1 MSLVPRLS
9 FVALLGSAAVT
20 LPAADLPEAS
30 FFKNNCYECHDADV
44 HKAGLDLTALKWDMQ
59 NPDNQ
64 ALWVKIHDRVHD
76 GEMPPAKKK
85 ERPEPSAVTTMTGG
99 LAKRL
104 IAADVAEQKAH
115 GRTPM
120 RRLSRVEFEWS
131 VRDLLAMP
139 ALRLKENLP
148 DDGKSHGFDR
158 LAHALDFSSIHLE
171 AYLAAVDKALDAALC
186 PLPEKPPV
194 QTYRYQLW
202 DMTRHQGKEC
212 ESWLSMSVGHRTA
225 FGMIGMELDP
235 TFVNPTPFSIRDDDP
250 KATAV
255 GMFRNEDADFR
266 CSLDTIKPILT
277 GFHRL
282 RVSGYSFGWDGK
294 KIVPTER
301 GGALSWGVY
310 SRNEHYGTVGL
321 PPNKAGMG
329 EITAWLERGGGMT
342 HGTDDHLRIILSS
355 CENIR
360 DFGGADKL
368 KGPPTPAP
376 GIAVEWVEIEGP
388 IIDQWPPASHVAL
401 FAELPV
407 KAWTKEAGVPKPKQ
421 QTWPNG
427 NQGSFPK
434 DPYGERG
441 DKRPVVFVESTN
453 PAADA
458 SRLLQRFARRAFR
471 RPVSAGD
478 VASFVQIVKQRMES
492 GGAFQDAM
500 LAAYRGVLTAP
511 EFMLVREAPGKLSPH
526 ALATRLSLLLW
537 CSLPDDDLLA
547 LADKGELAKSDVLRA
562 QSERLLKDPRSKR
575 FVENFLGQWLSLRE
589 INATQPD
596 KKLYPEFMPWLQ
608 EAMVMESHAFF
619 AELVGADLPITNL
632 VKSDFAML
640 NEPLARHYFGEK
652 GIAGVKGWDMRK
664 VPLPADSKRGG
675 VLTQAAVLKVTA
687 AGTTTSPV
695 KRGAFVMERILGVVP
710 SPAPADAGAIE
721 PDVRGATT
729 VRAQLEKHRR
739 NDTCNSCHAKMDGYG
754 FALESYDVTGG
765 WRDQYRAV
773 GGKGPDEQRKIVN
786 GHRIEY
792 HFELPV
798 DCAGVMPDGR
808 PFADVDALRALL
820 VSEPDKLARAFVG
833 HLVTYATGA
842 EVSFADRAA
851 VDAILAKTKA
861 KGYGVRTLIHETI
874 QSDLFRSK

>member
-115 GRTPM
+115 GRTPL

-131 VRDLLAMP
+131 VRDLLGMP
-139 ALRLKENLP
+139 ALSLKDSLP
-148 DDGKSHGFDR
+148 EDGKSHGFDR
-158 LAHALDFSSIHLE
+158 LAHALDFSFIHLE

-186 PLPEKPPV
+186 PLTEKPP
-194 QTYRYQLW
+194 QGKHRYRLW
-202 DMTRHQGKEC
+202 DLSHKDGKEC
-212 ESWLSMSVGHRTA
+212 EGFVGLSVESR
-225 FGMIGMELDP
+225 IGIGLIGLKQDD
-235 TFVNPTPFSIRDDDP
+235 TFVAPNPYSVRDDEP
-250 KATAV
+250 HANAL
-255 GMFRNEDADFR
+255 GLFRNEDADYR
-266 CSLDTIKPILT
+266 CSISNIKAFFT
-277 GFHRL
+277 GFYKL
-282 RVSGYSFGWDGK
+282 RASGYSFHWDGK
-294 KIVPTER
+294 QVQPTER
-301 GGALSWGVY
+301 GGALSWGIY
-310 SRNEHYGTVGL
+310 SKNIHYGTVGL
-321 PPNKAGMG
+321 PPNKAGET
-329 EITAWLERGGGMT
+329 EITAWIERGGGMT
-342 HGTDDHLRIILSS
+342 HGTDDNLRIVLSS

-360 DFGGADKL
+360 DFARKDDGL
-368 KGPPTPAP
+368 KGPKVPAP
-376 GIAVEWVEIEGP
+376 GIAIEWLEIEGP
-388 IIDQWPPASHVAL
+388 IIDQWPPAGHRAL
-401 FAELPV
+401 FGDLQV
-407 KAWTKEAGVPKPKQ
+407 KEWSKESGVPLPMQ
-421 QTWPNG
+421 QTWPQG
-427 NQGSFPK
+427 NPWSYPK

-441 DKRPVVFVESTN
+441 DKRQKVYVATSAPL
-453 PAADA
+453 ADA
-458 SRLLQRFARRAFR
+458 EKLLLTFARRAFR

-478 VASFVQIVKQRMES
+478 VSSYVATVKTRLDA
-492 GGAFQDAM
+492 GVAFQDAM
-500 LAAYRGVLTAP
+500 LSAYRGILTAP
-511 EFMLVREAPGKLSPH
+511 EFLLLRETPGKLSAH
-526 ALATRLSLLLW
+526 TLAARLATFLW
-537 CSLPDDDLLA
+537 NSVPDDA
-547 LADKGELAKSDVLRA
+547 LSAAADKGDLLKPDVLRA
-562 QSERLLKDPRSKR
+562 HSERLLKDAKGQR

-608 EAMVMESHAFF
+608 EAMVLESHAFF
-619 AELVGADLPITNL
+619 AELVKSDLPITNV

-640 NEPLARHYFGEK
+640 NEPLARHY
-652 GIAGVKGWDMRK
+652 GIDGVKGWDMRK
-664 VPLPADSKRGG
+664 VPLPAGSKRGG

-695 KRGAFVMERILGVVP
+695 KRGAFVMERILGIVP
-710 SPAPADAGAIE
+710 SPPPADAGAIE

-729 VRAQLEKHRR
+729 VREQLEKHRR
-739 NDTCNSCHAKMDGYG
+739 NDTCNSCHVKMDGYG
-754 FALESYDVTGG
+754 FALESYDVTGE
-765 WRDQYRAV
+765 WRNKYRAV
-773 GGKGPDEQRKIVN
+773 GVKGPHEEQKIVN
-786 GHRIEY
+786 GHHIGY

-820 VSEPDKLARAFVG
+820 IAEPDKLARAFVG

-851 VDAILAKTKA
+851 VDAIIGKAKA
-861 KGYGVRTLIHETI
+861 KGYGVRTLILETI
-874 QSDLFRSK
+874 QSDLFRTK